1 VTSKWWQLPDQ
12 TLTVI
17 DTVSG
22 TNSSATIMDIAEP

>member
-1 VTSKWWQLPDQ
+1 MLVTVSDQ